1 MLTVRLIDLGI
12 LGIFVTTK
20 FKQWWDYKA
29 WLKNSYKIYGYK
41 YLKQLNYTC
50 KNCDKAL
57 EKTQLV
63 IAVLFSQ
70 MMPYI
75 ISF

>member
-1 MLTVRLIDLGI
+1 MKIIWKIAYLRRTN
-12 LGIFVTTK
+12 
-20 FKQWWDYKA
+20 
-29 WLKNSYKIYGYK
+29 NSITYKIYGYK